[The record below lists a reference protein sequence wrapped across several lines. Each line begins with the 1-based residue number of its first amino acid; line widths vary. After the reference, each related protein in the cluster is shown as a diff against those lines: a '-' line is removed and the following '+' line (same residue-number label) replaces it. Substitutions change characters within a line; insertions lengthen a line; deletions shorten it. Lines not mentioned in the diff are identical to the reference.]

1 VILFDTCVISEALRP
16 EPDPKVMAWIE
27 GLPEDQVYLP
37 ALVLGELE
45 KGVELLPEGAK
56 RAALR
61 LWLEQLRHRFSGRIL
76 SFDEE
81 TAVRRGDLSARSQ
94 AAGRRLPVVDAM
106 LAATA
111 LQHAALLATRNVKD
125 FRETG
130 VTLINPWE
138 EG

>member
-1 VILFDTCVISEALRP
+1 MILLDTCVISEALRP

-45 KGVELLPEGAK
+45 RGVELLPEGDK

-81 TAVRRGDLSARSQ
+81 TAVRWGDLAARSQ
-94 AAGRRLPVVDAM
+94 AAGQRLPVTDGL

-111 LQHAALLATRNVKD
+111 LQYAALLATRNEDD

-130 VTLINPWE
+130 VELINPWE
-138 EG
+138 GE